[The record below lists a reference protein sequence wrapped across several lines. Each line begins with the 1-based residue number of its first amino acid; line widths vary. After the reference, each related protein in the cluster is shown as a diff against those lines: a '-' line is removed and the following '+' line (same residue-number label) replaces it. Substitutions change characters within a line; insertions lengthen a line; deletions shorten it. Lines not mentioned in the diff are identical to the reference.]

1 MMAGDT
7 RDDMMGVAERA
18 PRVRRARPRAS
29 AHQPRVVRDLGLA
42 AAAAGGFAL
51 LANVLAPET
60 PAAID
65 RWVRRRSRTP
75 ALHRASRAMAP
86 LFLVGLPGGYITIA
100 YVLAHAL
107 RRRRRR
113 GGPAIVTAAWAGWL
127 VHRAAKLVLVRERPR
142 KRGARRRTDSYPSG
156 HTTGTTAMVMTGA
169 RILARQGLLS
179 ERRALALGIGAPVVM
194 GTYRVLDD
202 EHWATDVLG
211 GWLLGSSIALVCD
224 ALLADFG
231 GARPPTESAA
241 RAPSARP
248 RVRPARSTSST

>member
-1 MMAGDT
+1 MAADARDT
-7 RDDMMGVAERA
+7 MIGVAERRPHVRHA
-18 PRVRRARPRAS
+18 ESRVEACR
-29 AHQPRVVRDLGLA
+29 PRVVRDLSA
-42 AAAAGGFAL
+42 AAAAVGAFAL
-51 LANVLAPET
+51 LAYVLAPEAPT
-60 PAAID
+60 SID

-100 YVLAHAL
+100 YALAHAL
-107 RRRRRR
+107 RRRRRS

-127 VHRAAKLVLVRERPR
+127 VHRGAKLVLVRERPR

-156 HTTGTTAMVMTGA
+156 HTTGATALAVTVA
-169 RILARQGLLS
+169 RILARQGLIS
-179 ERRALALGIGAPVVM
+179 ERRARALGIGAPVVM
-194 GTYRVLDD
+194 GIYRVLDD

-224 ALLADFG
+224 ALLADLG

-241 RAPSARP
+241 RPPSARP
-248 RVRPARSTSST
+248 RVRRARPTSST